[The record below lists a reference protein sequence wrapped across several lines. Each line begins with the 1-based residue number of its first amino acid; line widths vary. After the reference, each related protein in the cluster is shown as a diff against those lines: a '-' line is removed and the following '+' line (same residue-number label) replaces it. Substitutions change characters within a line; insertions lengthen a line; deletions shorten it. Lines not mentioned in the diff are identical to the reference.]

1 MAKKTLSHATQL
13 LSDVAQFAESN
24 AGRDNRRF
32 LNVLRSNFPGLDIH
46 LFETKGRR
54 ITPVESRMNIDKL
67 VDETDVNACLSDRH
81 EMEVKSGGKTTLL
94 VPVLVNNSA
103 SMLVAAIRRP
113 RRRADIAEFV
123 TLIRVYGNVLS
134 IVQASER
141 DTLTGL
147 FNRRMLDR
155 RLPEMMSGLR
165 SPRRRTSDPI
175 SAHVAILDIDR
186 FKKINDKH
194 GHLYGDEVLLLF
206 GGLMKQSFRSSD
218 LLIRYGGEEFVV
230 VLTDTTLANCEM
242 VLDRFR
248 EKVES
253 YWFPHIGRV
262 TISIGVV
269 RIGKQVLPNA
279 VLDQTDQALYY
290 AKSAGRN
297 RVCVYDK
304 LVKEGRIK
312 VHVPSN
318 GEHDLF
324 DEKRELS
331 TRRKSVSRDRRAP
344 RARRPQAES

>member
-1 MAKKTLSHATQL
+1 MAKRTLSHATQL
-13 LSDVAQFAESN
+13 LSDVAKFAESDP
-24 AGRDNRRF
+24 GRDNKTF
-32 LNVLRSNFPGLDIH
+32 LSVLRSNFPGLDIH
-46 LFETKGRR
+46 VFETKGRR
-54 ITPVESRMNIDKL
+54 ITPVESPIDIEKFA
-67 VDETDVNACLSDRH
+67 DEIDVNTCLSDRH
-81 EMEVKSGGKTTLL
+81 EVEIGSGSKSTLL

-103 SMLVAAIRRP
+103 SMLVVAKRRP
-113 RRRADIAEFV
+113 RRRVNIEEFV

-165 SPRRRTSDPI
+165 SPRRRTTDPV

-186 FKKINDKH
+186 FKRINDKH

-253 YWFPHIGRV
+253 YWFPNIGHV
-262 TISIGVV
+262 TISIGAA
-269 RIGKQVLPNA
+269 RIGKQVLPVT

-290 AKSAGRN
+290 AKGSGRN
-297 RVCVYDK
+297 RVCIYDN
-304 LVKEGRIK
+304 LVKQGHIK
-312 VHVPSN
+312 VHAPTDDA
-318 GEHDLF
+318 HRMF
-324 DEKRELS
+324 DEKRQLS
-331 TRRKSVSRDRRAP
+331 TRGKSVSRDRRAG
-344 RARRPQAES
+344 RAQAN

>member
-1 MAKKTLSHATQL
+1 MPKQTLSHATQL
-13 LSDVAQFAESN
+13 LSDVAKFAEPD
-24 AGRDNRRF
+24 AGRDNKRF
-32 LNVLRSNFPGLDIH
+32 LTVLRSNFPGLDIH

-54 ITPVESRMNIDKL
+54 ITPVESRIAIEKF
-67 VDETDVNACLSDRH
+67 VDEKDVNACLSDRH
-81 EMEVKSGGKTTLL
+81 EMVIKSGSKTTVL

-103 SMLVAAIRRP
+103 SLLVVAKRRP
-113 RRRADIAEFV
+113 RRRADIGEFV
-123 TLIRVYGNVLS
+123 TLIRVYGSVLS

-165 SPRRRTSDPI
+165 SPRRRTSDPV

-242 VLDRFR
+242 VLERFR
-248 EKVES
+248 EKVED
-253 YWFPHIGRV
+253 YWFPHIGHV
-262 TISIGVV
+262 TISIGAV
-269 RIGKQVLPNA
+269 RIGKQVLPTA

-290 AKSAGRN
+290 AKGSGRN

-312 VHVPSN
+312 VQIPPD
-318 GEHDLF
+318 GEETLF
-324 DEKRELS
+324 DEKRRLS
-331 TRRKSVSRDRRAP
+331 TRRKSVSRDRRAR
-344 RARRPQAES
+344 RAQATT

>member
-1 MAKKTLSHATQL
+1 MAKQTLSHTTQL
-13 LSDVAQFAESN
+13 LSDVARFAESN
-24 AGRDNRRF
+24 AGRDIRRF
-32 LNVLRSNFPGLDIH
+32 LGVLRSNFPGLDIY

-54 ITPVESRMNIDKL
+54 ITPVESRMNINKL

-81 EMEVKSGGKTTLL
+81 EMEIKSGRKTTLL

-103 SMLVAAIRRP
+103 SMIVAARRRP
-113 RRRADIAEFV
+113 RQRVDMAEFV

-165 SPRRRTSDPI
+165 SPRRRTSDPVT
-175 SAHVAILDIDR
+175 AHVAILDIDR
-186 FKKINDKH
+186 FKKINDKY

-242 VLDRFR
+242 VMERFR

-253 YWFPHIGRV
+253 YWFPQIGRV
-262 TISIGVV
+262 TVSVGVA
-269 RIGKQVLPNA
+269 RIGKQALPTA

-312 VHVPSN
+312 VQVPTH
-318 GEHDLF
+318 GAEVF
-324 DEKRELS
+324 DEKRQLS
-331 TRRKSVSRDRRAP
+331 TRRKSVARDRRV
-344 RARRPQAES
+344 RRVQAH